1 MIVLL
6 LLSLISSI
14 ILAAVLLS
22 TLAKASSRTTIGE
35 STRSALPSA
44 VLCLCPPLNVIPL
57 SPTIVL
63 NLCGKLLI
71 SSINPA
77 FVALSLTKYLD
88 AFGSPKLRFSEIVE
102 VNKNASCG
110 TIVIFFLRSLN
121 FKDFTS
127 ISSKNNWLSGIS
139 IVRPRDFASVVFPQ
153 PTGPTIAMSSPG

>member
-35 STRSALPSA
+35 LTRSALPRA

-77 FVALSLTKYLD
+77 FVALSLIKNVD
-88 AFGSPKLRFSEIVE
+88 ALGSPKHKFSEIVE
-102 VNKNASCG
+102 VNKNAS
-110 TIVIFFLRSLN
+110 
-121 FKDFTS
+121 
-127 ISSKNNWLSGIS
+127 
-139 IVRPRDFASVVFPQ
+139 
-153 PTGPTIAMSSPG
+153 

>member
-35 STRSALPSA
+35 LTSSALPSA

-57 SPTIVL
+57 SPTMVL

-77 FVALSLTKYLD
+77 FVALSLTKYLE
-88 AFGSPKLRFSEIVE
+88 ALGSPKLRFSEIVE
-102 VNKNASCG
+102 VNKNASWG
-110 TIVIFFLRSLN
+110 TIEIFYLRSLN
-121 FKDFTS
+121 FNVFTS

-139 IVRPRDFASVVFPQ
+139 IVRPKDFASVVLPQ
-153 PTGPTIAMSSPG
+153 PTGPTIAISSPG

>member
-35 STRSALPSA
+35 LTSSALPRA
-44 VLCLCPPLNVIPL
+44 VLCLCPPLNEIPL

-63 NLCGKLLI
+63 NLCGKLFI

-77 FVALSLTKYLD
+77 FVALSLTNYFD
-88 AFGSPKLRFSEIVE
+88 AFGSPKRRFSEIVE
-102 VNKNASCG
+102 VNKNAS
-110 TIVIFFLRSLN
+110 
-121 FKDFTS
+121 
-127 ISSKNNWLSGIS
+127 
-139 IVRPRDFASVVFPQ
+139 
-153 PTGPTIAMSSPG
+153 

>member
-6 LLSLISSI
+6 LLSLISFI

-77 FVALSLTKYLD
+77 FVALSLTKYLE
-88 AFGSPKLRFSEIVE
+88 ALGSPKLRFSEIVE
-102 VNKNASCG
+102 VNKNAS
-110 TIVIFFLRSLN
+110 
-121 FKDFTS
+121 
-127 ISSKNNWLSGIS
+127 
-139 IVRPRDFASVVFPQ
+139 
-153 PTGPTIAMSSPG
+153 

>member
-14 ILAAVLLS
+14 IFAAVLLS

-35 STRSALPSA
+35 LTSSALPSA

-63 NLCGKLLI
+63 NLCGKLFI

-77 FVALSLTKYLD
+77 FVALFLIKFSEAL
-88 AFGSPKLRFSEIVE
+88 GSPKLRFSEIVE
-102 VNKNASCG
+102 VNKNAS
-110 TIVIFFLRSLN
+110 
-121 FKDFTS
+121 
-127 ISSKNNWLSGIS
+127 
-139 IVRPRDFASVVFPQ
+139 
-153 PTGPTIAMSSPG
+153 

>member
-35 STRSALPSA
+35 STSSALPSA
-44 VLCLCPPLNVIPL
+44 VRCLCPPLNVIPL

-77 FVALSLTKYLD
+77 YEALSLIKFLE
-88 AFGSPKLRFSEIVE
+88 ALGSPKLRFSEIVE
-102 VNKNASCG
+102 VNKNAS
-110 TIVIFFLRSLN
+110 
-121 FKDFTS
+121 
-127 ISSKNNWLSGIS
+127 
-139 IVRPRDFASVVFPQ
+139 
-153 PTGPTIAMSSPG
+153 

>member
-6 LLSLISSI
+6 FLSLISSI

-35 STRSALPSA
+35 STSSALPSA

-77 FVALSLTKYLD
+77 FVALSLTKYLE
-88 AFGSPKLRFSEIVE
+88 ALGFPKLKFSVIVE
-102 VNKNASCG
+102 VNKNAS
-110 TIVIFFLRSLN
+110 
-121 FKDFTS
+121 
-127 ISSKNNWLSGIS
+127 
-139 IVRPRDFASVVFPQ
+139 
-153 PTGPTIAMSSPG
+153 

>member
-35 STRSALPSA
+35 LTSSALPSA

-57 SPTIVL
+57 SPTMVL

-77 FVALSLTKYLD
+77 FVALSLTKYLE
-88 AFGSPKLRFSEIVE
+88 ALGSPKLKFSEIVE
-102 VNKNASCG
+102 VNKNAS
-110 TIVIFFLRSLN
+110 
-121 FKDFTS
+121 
-127 ISSKNNWLSGIS
+127 
-139 IVRPRDFASVVFPQ
+139 
-153 PTGPTIAMSSPG
+153 

>member
-35 STRSALPSA
+35 LTRSALPSA
-44 VLCLCPPLNVIPL
+44 VLCVCPPLNVIPL

-63 NLCGKLLI
+63 NLSGKLLI

-77 FVALSLTKYLD
+77 FVALYFTKYLE
-88 AFGSPKLRFSEIVE
+88 ALGSPKLRFSEIVE
-102 VNKNASCG
+102 VNKNAS
-110 TIVIFFLRSLN
+110 
-121 FKDFTS
+121 
-127 ISSKNNWLSGIS
+127 
-139 IVRPRDFASVVFPQ
+139 
-153 PTGPTIAMSSPG
+153 

>member
-35 STRSALPSA
+35 LTRSALPSA

-63 NLCGKLLI
+63 NVRTQE
-71 SSINPA
+71 S
-77 FVALSLTKYLD
+77 
-88 AFGSPKLRFSEIVE
+88 
-102 VNKNASCG
+102 
-110 TIVIFFLRSLN
+110 FL
-121 FKDFTS
+121 
-127 ISSKNNWLSGIS
+127 
-139 IVRPRDFASVVFPQ
+139 DFANSNQFDLDQKLSKLV
-153 PTGPTIAMSSPG
+153 